1 MNTAAV
7 VHNTFVIERAYPAAP
22 ERVFTAFSDPV
33 QKRRWFVE
41 GGDNEVVSYE
51 LDFRVGGR
59 EVASFRHGPPVPGWV
74 FTADAT
80 YLDIQSNRRIVFVST
95 MAMGEMRISATL
107 VTVELLAAANGT
119 TLVLTHQGAFFEGG
133 DGPQMREEGWRKL
146 LDRLAA
152 HDATQPA

>member
-119 TLVLTHQGAFFEGG
+119 TLVLTHQGAFFEGA